1 MPLRGPWGSL
11 GGVVGCT
18 KGAGLLAHQTPR
30 AWPGH
35 QGCSAHA
42 LSSTSHAAALLF
54 CLQDHHRWGFS
65 TPELGSLLGSFAS
78 WCSAG
83 NLHDFLKLV
92 SCFIPYK
99 YCNYA
104 IRELVLHTK
113 SLEKYKIKVSALSC
127 RLLSRILALPRA
139 RGLGGGAVLGF
150 GAAPGAPSLGK
161 AQPGSTA
168 CSTGAA
174 PKLSPGFWKQPC
186 AALGCWLLPSRS

>member
-11 GGVVGCT
+11 GGGVGCT

-30 AWPGH
+30 ALSGH
-35 QGCSAHA
+35 QGCSAPA
-42 LSSTSHAAALLF
+42 LSRTLHTAALPF
-54 CLQDHHRWGFS
+54 CLQDHHRRGLS
-65 TPELGSLLGSFAS
+65 TPEPGVVLGSFSS

-104 IRELVLHTK
+104 IRELALHKK

-127 RLLSRILALPRA
+127 RLLSRTLALPRA
-139 RGLGGGAVLGF
+139 RGSGGRAVLGF
-150 GAAPGAPSLGK
+150 GAQHPLIAVMSQMSALQRASSSL
-161 AQPGSTA
+161 
-168 CSTGAA
+168 
-174 PKLSPGFWKQPC
+174 
-186 AALGCWLLPSRS
+186 

>member
-30 AWPGH
+30 AQSGH
-35 QGCSAHA
+35 QSCSAPA
-42 LSSTSHAAALLF
+42 LSTSHAAALPF
-54 CLQDHHRWGFS
+54 CLQDHHRRGLS
-65 TPELGSLLGSFAS
+65 TLEPGVVLGSFSS

-83 NLHDFLKLV
+83 NSHDFLKLV

-104 IRELVLHTK
+104 IRELALHKK

-127 RLLSRILALPRA
+127 KLLSRILALPRA
-139 RGLGGGAVLGF
+139 RGSGGRAVLGF
-150 GAAPGAPSLGK
+150 GAQHPLIAVMSQMSALQRASSSL
-161 AQPGSTA
+161 
-168 CSTGAA
+168 
-174 PKLSPGFWKQPC
+174 
-186 AALGCWLLPSRS
+186 